1 MKIIHIVEGTGLKF
15 KITQVDW
22 RNNLGEKKKK
32 DVQINGDEY
41 KVVRSNQ

>member
-22 RNNLGEKKKK
+22 RNNLGKKKM
-32 DVQINGDEY
+32 QINGDEY